1 LLAVPVIP
9 AQGAA
14 NGQVR
19 DNLAV
24 LGLWR
29 NVVGLLREPDPSP
42 AELAERLEADAEL
55 RRAKDKWLADEAR
68 QARQSSGT
76 GPGI

>member
-1 LLAVPVIP
+1 
-9 AQGAA
+9 
-14 NGQVR
+14 VR
-19 DNLAV
+19 HDLAV

-29 NVVGLLREPDPSP
+29 NLFGLLGKPDPLP
-42 AELAERLEADAEL
+42 AELGERLEADAEL